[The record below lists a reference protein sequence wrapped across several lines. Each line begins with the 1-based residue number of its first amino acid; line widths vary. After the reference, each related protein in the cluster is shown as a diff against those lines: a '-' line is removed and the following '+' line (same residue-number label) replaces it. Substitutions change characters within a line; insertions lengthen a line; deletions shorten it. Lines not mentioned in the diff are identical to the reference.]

1 MTVPQLFQE
10 AIRKHCG
17 APPRHEVA
25 ACAPAQLSFVEAVEK
40 PLSGLVERNCQVHD
54 HGIAIV
60 GERTR
65 QLMFARTTIMAD
77 RCRAASPPLYRDGE
91 VPFIR

>member
-1 MTVPQLFQE
+1 MARLQARSGGV
-10 AIRKHCG
+10 CG
-17 APPRHEVA
+17 R
-25 ACAPAQLSFVEAVEK
+25 STWWFEAVEK
-40 PLSGLVERNCQVHD
+40 PLSGLVDRNCQAHD

-77 RCRAASPPLYRDGE
+77 RCRAASAPLYRDGE